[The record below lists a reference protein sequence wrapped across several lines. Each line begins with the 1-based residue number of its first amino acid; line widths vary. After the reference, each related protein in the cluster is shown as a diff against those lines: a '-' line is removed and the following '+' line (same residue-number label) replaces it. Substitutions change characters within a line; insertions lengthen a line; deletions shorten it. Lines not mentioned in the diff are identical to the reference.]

1 MFKKISCAA
10 IAAALLLS
18 VVGCGA
24 NTGTT
29 SSNAASSAS
38 QATSDAGSTAASS
51 QPTASAAKTIQVTDS
66 TGKSI
71 EIAQPLQRVVTFN
84 SGLYD
89 CMRALG
95 VDATL
100 VGRGSSLVIDGKDIP
115 DVGAWDA
122 PNIEVILEIA
132 PEAVFAYAGKITPED
147 EKILENSGIHCI
159 YLEMTKADRI
169 VEEYQTLAK
178 LFGKEEKAKTY
189 LDLNQKYTDLL
200 EERLS
205 DLKEGERRTIYYEGY
220 SDYKSVNK
228 TAGGQTLIDM
238 AGGINIAAE
247 EEAAYP
253 EISDEWLLENNPN
266 MILKLISSTNKEV
279 FGETVTDAQKAQKEY
294 EKLLSRPG
302 WKDMQAVK
310 DGNVLLLSGTISTN
324 ALGSIVG
331 SVYMAKALY
340 PERFQDLDPQKV
352 HEEIYTALYGEPLTG
367 LWAYQPTV

>member
-1 MFKKISCAA
+1 
-10 IAAALLLS
+10 
-18 VVGCGA
+18 
-24 NTGTT
+24 
-29 SSNAASSAS
+29 
-38 QATSDAGSTAASS
+38 
-51 QPTASAAKTIQVTDS
+51 
-66 TGKSI
+66 
-71 EIAQPLQRVVTFN
+71 
-84 SGLYD
+84 
-89 CMRALG
+89 
-95 VDATL
+95 
-100 VGRGSSLVIDGKDIP
+100 
-115 DVGAWDA
+115 
-122 PNIEVILEIA
+122 
-132 PEAVFAYAGKITPED
+132 
-147 EKILENSGIHCI
+147 
-159 YLEMTKADRI
+159 MTKADRI